1 LHEPIWQWHIYIGH
15 VGYFDCELAMDI
27 EGEYDDGDA
36 KDDNPAE
43 AEYEA
48 SSNNHVQDGDSGHD
62 NGNSVWDLEI

>member
-1 LHEPIWQWHIYIGH
+1 
-15 VGYFDCELAMDI
+15 MDI